1 MNMLRRYFRPSSR
14 SRKSSG
20 MALVIT
26 LSLIVLVTIAA
37 MAFFARATA
46 NRSVES
52 SRANQVLVSQ
62 LAKTSEAYVTG
73 LFLSE
78 MTNNASA
85 FTVGGITVYQ
95 VTNAVGMVPA
105 RSLAQSSMATNTNF
119 VNLIRQSVPGADINA
134 STHSTATASRNGRFL
149 TTQRWNSPRLNF
161 GNGYVETNQL
171 PNWIYINRDGSAT
184 PTPST
189 NAVGR
194 FAYNV
199 YETGGLLDANVAGH
213 PGLTGSDLQAIKGT
227 LAGADLTALGIP
239 QSAITALVNFRNP
252 QASSPA
258 AYTNYV
264 TGAAKSGFLSTVVTN
279 GSSVGITTN
288 NFFTSRQDLIRY
300 AQTQNTGL
308 TNALPF
314 LTHASR
320 SLTMPGWAPQT
331 NAIGAKFQYKDNA
344 NNPSFPNRFFSNVR
358 VKAPFTRRDG
368 SMAVI
373 GEPLIKDR
381 FPLEKIAWIG
391 NNGPVAPGNA
401 STIQRDFGLVWDN
414 TIKRWNYV
422 GHSGAVVQTAIKNL
436 DEVATDNREPN
447 FFELLKAGILSG
459 SIGKASE
466 QKTLAATGFRIIEG
480 NEDLQ
485 IARIGACLIDQV
497 DSDNFPTHINLG
509 SVTQHG
515 VEDLPYLYG
524 ILTQE
529 RWRHDPWGQY
539 PSDAAALTAAQAPGG
554 APFSL
559 SLAFTWVPKLW
570 NPHVSSSPVSAA
582 PSAIRVRISEG
593 QVVRIK
599 HFAYNSS
606 GSVANLDLNTPT
618 NLPANS
624 IEIPSSSFDLFRSSV
639 RPPEG
644 SFATSSLPSQLN
656 WWNSNQSTGGDNYC
670 GFVIHRVGPT
680 TVTIQSLGGNPSG
693 FFANVETAGAM
704 VVLEYQDASGV
715 WRIYDTLAGAAD
727 LPSVTGITT
736 ASFEWAY
743 GVSAFWERAQNNVG
757 SAAQFTAKWDPRTP
771 RWGPCHGWGWAPT
784 DPPQFSGNN
793 GIRRNEPF
801 SQAPSGDNPTLFGLW
816 PQGRTN
822 WNSSGNFTLVPGAD
836 NVFRPNDA
844 FRGDNANPFRSMT
857 DITRRPV
864 ILQRPFRSVGEMGYA
879 FRDTPWQTLSFFDA
893 TSGDAALLDLFCVA
907 DGGSLSAGQVNLN
920 TAPLPVLQAVLG
932 GTARKPDGSDAIS
945 ATGVATNFKAFLEAQ
960 NGDALFDRSQLA
972 AFISSPEFASEATQ
986 ILKGPREAAVRGLV
1000 DTAQTGTWNLTVDIV
1015 AQSGRFAP
1023 GATSADR
1030 FIVEGEERN
1039 WVHLALDRARARLTF
1054 RSVEKV
1060 AE

>member
-1 MNMLRRYFRPSSR
+1 MNMLRMYFRPSSR
-14 SRKSSG
+14 GRKSSG

-73 LFLSE
+73 RFLSE

-85 FTVGGITVYQ
+85 FTAGGITVYQ

-105 RSLAQSSMATNTNF
+105 RSLAQSSMATDTNF
-119 VNLIRQSVPGADINA
+119 VNLIRQSVPGADTNA
-134 STHSTATASRNGRFL
+134 STHSTATASQNGRSL

-161 GNGYVETNQL
+161 GSGFVATNQL

-213 PGLTGSDLQAIKGT
+213 PGLTGNNLQAIKGT

-320 SLTMPGWAPQT
+320 SSTMSGWAPQT
-331 NAIGAKFQYKDNA
+331 NAIGAEFQYKDNA

-381 FPLEKIAWIG
+381 FPLEKLAWIG
-391 NNGPVAPGNA
+391 NDGPVAPGNA

-459 SIGKASE
+459 SIGKASTE
-466 QKTLAATGFRIIEG
+466 KTLAGINLASTQALEG
-480 NEDLQ
+480 GTDLQ
-485 IARIGACLIDQV
+485 IARIGACLIDQT
-497 DSDNFPTHINLG
+497 DADNYPTHINIA
-509 SVTQHG
+509 SITQHG
-515 VEDLPYLYG
+515 IEDLPYLSSTLIGPRWVWSAAPPWTPTHTISYAMVWAPQIWFPHAPTNVAASTNSEENPAQVRIRIARGTLEGIDFSGTNYDVLNVNASIDLTALPVTEIVLNRSGYSNYRNDIRVPVETDVANVPAARLRNQIGSPGPWWTSAAAGNATGFVLDQKGPVATTVAPGSALFFPSLRFSGVMLVMEYLRDGQWFVYDSFAGSADLPGTTGISTTSLDLG
-524 ILTQE
+524 ILTDS
-529 RWRHDPWGQY
+529 RFNNAFDGMH
-539 PSDAAALTAAQAPGG
+539 AL
-554 APFSL
+554 
-559 SLAFTWVPKLW
+559 V
-570 NPHVSSSPVSAA
+570 
-582 PSAIRVRISEG
+582 
-593 QVVRIK
+593 
-599 HFAYNSS
+599 
-606 GSVANLDLNTPT
+606 
-618 NLPANS
+618 
-624 IEIPSSSFDLFRSSV
+624 
-639 RPPEG
+639 
-644 SFATSSLPSQLN
+644 
-656 WWNSNQSTGGDNYC
+656 
-670 GFVIHRVGPT
+670 
-680 TVTIQSLGGNPSG
+680 
-693 FFANVETAGAM
+693 
-704 VVLEYQDASGV
+704 
-715 WRIYDTLAGAAD
+715 
-727 LPSVTGITT
+727 
-736 ASFEWAY
+736 
-743 GVSAFWERAQNNVG
+743 
-757 SAAQFTAKWDPRTP
+757 KWDPRTN
-771 RWGPCHGWGWAPT
+771 RWGPSHGWNFSNPMLPPLAGNAGLRRDKPFNAPIL
-784 DPPQFSGNN
+784 P
-793 GIRRNEPF
+793 
-801 SQAPSGDNPTLFGLW
+801 APDNASLFGLW
-816 PQGRTN
+816 PQGDTTTN
-822 WNSSGNFTLVPGAD
+822 SGSNVPGAD
-836 NVFRPNDA
+836 SIWRPNDA

-857 DITRRPV
+857 DTTRRPV

-893 TSGDAALLDLFCVA
+893 TSGDAALLDLFSVA

-920 TAPLPVLQAVLG
+920 TAPLPVLQAVLE
-932 GTARKPDGSDAIS
+932 GTARNPDGSGAIS

-1015 AQSGRFAP
+1015 AQGGRFAP

-1054 RSVEKV
+1054 RSMEKV
-1060 AE
+1060 AD